1 MTGINFLSLFFIA
14 LGDSADCFAVALS
27 GSLRHKKSDPAPG
40 FKGFRF
46 FGIFQAVMPLLGWL
60 AGRAF
65 VNIIG
70 GYDHWVAFALLTVVG
85 CRAIWESFHP
95 EKEEKKTDFTKGW
108 MLLTLSFATS
118 VDAFAVGLSFAFLKV
133 NIVTA
138 GLLIGI
144 TTFLVSI
151 LGFALA
157 EKSAIMPEKSR
168 TSRRTDF
175 NCHRLANITDP
186 SALVVTGLQIPQTF
200 DAVTSS

>member
-1 MTGINFLSLFFIA
+1 
-14 LGDSADCFAVALS
+14 
-27 GSLRHKKSDPAPG
+27 
-40 FKGFRF
+40 
-46 FGIFQAVMPLLGWL
+46 MPLLGWL

-151 LGFALA
+151 LGFALGRKIGDYAGKRA
-157 EKSAIMPEKSR
+157 ELVGGLILIAI
-168 TSRRTDF
+168 
-175 NCHRLANITDP
+175 
-186 SALVVTGLQIPQTF
+186 GLQILLTHLL
-200 DAVTSS
+200 

>member
-1 MTGINFLSLFFIA
+1 
-14 LGDSADCFAVALS
+14 
-27 GSLRHKKSDPAPG
+27 
-40 FKGFRF
+40 
-46 FGIFQAVMPLLGWL
+46 MPLLGWL

-151 LGFALA
+151 LGFALGRKIVDYAGKRA
-157 EKSAIMPEKSR
+157 ELVGGLILIAI
-168 TSRRTDF
+168 
-175 NCHRLANITDP
+175 
-186 SALVVTGLQIPQTF
+186 GLQILLTHLL
-200 DAVTSS
+200 